1 MRAQQDPNQLLRY
14 SHLGLQFA
22 LTVGL
27 VFFGGLKA
35 DERLQTSPL
44 FTLLG
49 GALGFG
55 IGLYRLMVDVYGM
68 GKKKPPGPPDA
79 GDGQDQSPKPPSMP
93 PQG

>member
-1 MRAQQDPNQLLRY
+1 MPVSQDPNQLLRY

-27 VFFGGLKA
+27 VFFGGYKA
-35 DERLQTSPL
+35 DEKLQTSPL

-49 GALGFG
+49 VGLGFG

-68 GKKKPPGPPDA
+68 GKKKG
-79 GDGQDQSPKPPSMP
+79 GDQGQEGK
-93 PQG
+93 G

>member
-1 MRAQQDPNQLLRY
+1 VRAPQDPNQLLRY

-49 GALGFG
+49 VALGFG

-68 GKKKPPGPPDA
+68 GKKRP
-79 GDGQDQSPKPPSMP
+79 GDGPDQPPKPPTT
-93 PQG
+93 G

>member
-1 MRAQQDPNQLLRY
+1 MRAPQDPNQLLRD

-49 GALGFG
+49 VALGFG

-68 GKKKPPGPPDA
+68 GKKKGPPGP
-79 GDGQDQSPKPPSMP
+79 GEGQGPDQSPKPPTT
-93 PQG
+93 G